1 MNLCHRLQ
9 LFYDDEYCGDYD
21 EFDLANEIDKL
32 EVFLKMAP
40 EEIESVST
48 AQIEL
53 STSKKENGDTDEN
66 KENDSENKEV
76 WFVEWFY
83 FPEISFFSVFTFFF
97 YYES

>member
-1 MNLCHRLQ
+1 MLVFIFCWQSLQ
-9 LFYDDEYCGDYD
+9 LFYDEEYCGDYD

-32 EVFLKMAP
+32 EIFLKMAP

-53 STSKKENGDTDEN
+53 STSKKENGDTDDN

-76 WFVEWFY
+76 
-83 FPEISFFSVFTFFF
+83 
-97 YYES
+97 